1 VTNLNIA
8 TDRTWKQS
16 TCWKYNQWSDWK
28 KNLLAHSFYRKSDTK
43 VKLKIW
49 C

>member
-1 VTNLNIA
+1 METIHVENIINDP
-8 TDRTWKQS
+8 TG
-16 TCWKYNQWSDWK
+16 K

-49 C
+49 Y